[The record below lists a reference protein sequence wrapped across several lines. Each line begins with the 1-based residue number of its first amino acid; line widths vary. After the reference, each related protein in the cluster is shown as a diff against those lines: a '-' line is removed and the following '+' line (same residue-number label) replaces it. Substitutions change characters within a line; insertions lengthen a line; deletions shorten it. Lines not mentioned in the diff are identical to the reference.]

1 MSTPTPRTDAVIWPY
16 MTFDG
21 AELVPVELART
32 LERELHE
39 SRNAERLARVQLGNE
54 REKVQRLVEINEF
67 VGSVQ
72 LKAEREKV
80 AALRLACER
89 IVEQWDKNH
98 DAAPFHAGNVMYS
111 RASAALAATE
121 DAQ

>member
-54 REKVQRLVEINEF
+54 RARHT
-67 VGSVQ
+67 
-72 LKAEREKV
+72 
-80 AALRLACER
+80 ALRRAVLDVLCDPEGEACFYGT
-89 IVEQWDKNH
+89 
-98 DAAPFHAGNVMYS
+98 DAD
-111 RASAALAATE
+111 RAAIDSAMKEGAK
-121 DAQ
+121 

>member
-1 MSTPTPRTDAVIWPY
+1 MSTPTPRTDAAQFWDRSDYHDPSA
-16 MTFDG
+16 FDWFVR
-21 AELVPVELART
+21 AEHART

-54 REKVQRLVEINEF
+54 REKAL
-67 VGSVQ
+67 
-72 LKAEREKV
+72 
-80 AALRLACER
+80 ALRLACER